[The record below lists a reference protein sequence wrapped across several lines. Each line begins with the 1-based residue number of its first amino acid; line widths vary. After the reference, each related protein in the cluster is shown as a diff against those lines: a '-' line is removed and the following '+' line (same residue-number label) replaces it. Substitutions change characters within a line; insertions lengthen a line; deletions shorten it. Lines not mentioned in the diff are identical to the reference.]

1 MSPSWCRRKGS
12 CNGCAVGCDG
22 SMARLA
28 GHWPPR
34 LLPDWL
40 FVHAGGRANLVP
52 HPLAQEHAMQPR
64 IDFYTASPDALKA
77 MIALESA
84 VSKLPL
90 EKSLIELVKLRSSQ
104 INGCAF
110 CIDMHTADAI
120 KAGETPRRLFAVTAW
135 REAPFFT
142 ERERAALLW
151 TESLTQLSLTHAP
164 DEDYEVVAAQF
175 TPKEMVDLT
184 VAINT
189 INGWNRL
196 AVGFRKTPQA

>member
-1 MSPSWCRRKGS
+1 MNQRIPL
-12 CNGCAVGCDG
+12 D
-22 SMARLA
+22 LA
-28 GHWPPR
+28 KEPR
-34 LLPDWL
+34 DVL
-40 FVHAGGRANLVP
+40 R
-52 HPLAQEHAMQPR
+52 
-64 IDFYTASPDALKA
+64 
-77 MIALESA
+77 ALEKYIAQTS
-84 VSKLPL
+84 LPRTL
-90 EKSLIELVKLRSSQ
+90 VELVKLRVSM

-120 KAGETPRRLFAVTAW
+120 KDGETPRRLFAVTAW
-135 REAPFFT
+135 REAPFFS

-175 TPKEMVDLT
+175 SPKELVDLT

-196 AVGFRKTPQA
+196 AVGFRKLPQA